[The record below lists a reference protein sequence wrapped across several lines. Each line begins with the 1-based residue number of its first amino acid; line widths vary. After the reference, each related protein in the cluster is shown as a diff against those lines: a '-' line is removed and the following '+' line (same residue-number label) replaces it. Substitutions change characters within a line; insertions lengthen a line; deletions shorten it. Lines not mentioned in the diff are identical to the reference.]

1 MFITSIRK
9 NALICSI
16 LKMIDYAN
24 EKVKKKE
31 LDDFSMKGATN
42 DTEKINA
49 ILGLL
54 SAFAV
59 VAHMGY
65 ELYMY
70 RKKQI

>member
-31 LDDFSMKGATN
+31 LDDFSMEGATN
-42 DTEKINA
+42 DTEKN
-49 ILGLL
+49 
-54 SAFAV
+54 
-59 VAHMGY
+59 
-65 ELYMY
+65 
-70 RKKQI
+70 